1 MNSTSKFNPEKL
13 MVNVDNNSEDEA
25 KDDKL
30 SLKNGKYKKND
41 DIVSDKGF
49 WMKKSAQ
56 DSKLEE

>member
-13 MVNVDNNSEDEA
+13 LVNVDNNSEDEA